1 MKKAVL
7 SQDNKAAAFFFF
19 FSKVSGKIFFSETMI
34 NTDSSCSCYS
44 SLIDSNESPFVL

>member
-7 SQDNKAAAFFFF
+7 SQDNKAAAFFF